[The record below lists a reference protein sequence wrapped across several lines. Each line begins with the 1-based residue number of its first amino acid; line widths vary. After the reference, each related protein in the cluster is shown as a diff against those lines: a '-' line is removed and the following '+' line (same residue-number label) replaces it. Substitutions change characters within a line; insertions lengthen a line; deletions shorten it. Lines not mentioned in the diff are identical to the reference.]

1 MKFSMMIKT
10 EWLASSPSA
19 KAFKKT
25 VRQLKTFH
33 KEISQTSAK
42 KPVNPINKFKLGLI
56 NETLEKANF
65 VLGDEFLPFPGFKTF
80 DEANMPTASD
90 VVLMLSHFIDGL
102 NALRDKYVVDG
113 RWNVT
118 GDENVNEEFDD

>member
-1 MKFSMMIKT
+1 MKRFLY
-10 EWLASSPSA
+10 LAIVVAAAALVALPA
-19 KAFKKT
+19 IA
-25 VRQLKTFH
+25 QQD
-33 KEISQTSAK
+33 QTSAK
-42 KPVNPINKFKLGLI
+42 KPDNPINEFKLGLI

-90 VVLMLSHFIDGL
+90 VVLMLSHYIDGL
-102 NALRDKYVVDG
+102 NALRDKYVVDS

-118 GDENVNEEFDD
+118 GDANVNEEFDD